1 MPAAEVVECAG
12 FKESL
17 FASELTSERVAISHI
32 AGDDPAENCVVLC
45 MAGGDLLV
53 TSVMAAGACVLS
65 KTVVPVPW
73 KRVVAAVA

>member
-17 FASELTSERVAISHI
+17 FASELTS
-32 AGDDPAENCVVLC
+32 DDPAENCVVLC